1 MRPIL
6 LLSCAWLLAVGAQ
19 AGDSPFPG
27 NVVSQGTNPD
37 FILRDTDAGAV
48 DWAMEGGEPV
58 ANAFAVSY
66 GAPSF
71 NTHPFVIEDGA
82 PENSLR
88 ITPDGRIGLG
98 TATPEY
104 DLTIADPD
112 GNGLVV
118 VALSPA
124 LGAAQT
130 WALTASSS
138 SFEVLD
144 ITNDVYPLIIS
155 TNSPNQIAMLSQGIF
170 LRGSVIQL
178 SSRESKTDFRQV
190 EPRQVL
196 AKVLD
201 LPVAYWRY
209 KTEEDDVRHLG
220 PMAEDFH
227 AAFGLGPN
235 DQGIP
240 LLDAG
245 GVALAAIQGLKAEQD
260 ERMAGLIAEKGRE
273 IAVLEGELAELREL
287 VSQLMA
293 AEARP
298 QTQATYLGD
307 VNW

>member
-6 LLSCAWLLAVGAQ
+6 LLSCAWLLATSAQ
-19 AGDSPFPG
+19 ADGPVFTTGPAVIHKTS
-27 NVVSQGTNPD
+27 NPD
-37 FILRDTDAGAV
+37 FILEDTDGQ

-58 ANAFAVSY
+58 ADAFAVSY
-66 GAPSF
+66 RDGTGKF
-71 NTHPFVIEDGA
+71 NTHPFVIENGA

-88 ITPDGRIGLG
+88 INSNGQIGIGAAAL
-98 TATPEY
+98 TS
-104 DLTIADPD
+104 DLLIADPD
-112 GNGLVV
+112 GNGI
-118 VALSPA
+118 ASIELSVSV
-124 LGAAQT
+124 GIAQRWIILAHSGSFQLLDAT
-130 WALTASSS
+130 TVRVPLSISSKTPNSIRITTSAIELT
-138 SFEVLD
+138 
-144 ITNDVYPLIIS
+144 
-155 TNSPNQIAMLSQGIF
+155 
-170 LRGSVIQL
+170 GSLIQL

-201 LPVAYWRY
+201 LPMAYWRY
-209 KTEEDDVRHLG
+209 KTEEEDVRHLG

-227 AAFGLGPN
+227 AAFGLGPD

-260 ERMAGLIAEKGRE
+260 ERIAEKGRE

-287 VSQLMA
+287 VSQLVE

-298 QTQATYLGD
+298 QIQGTHLGHP
-307 VNW
+307 NW

>member
-6 LLSCAWLLAVGAQ
+6 LLSCAWLLAAGAQ
-19 AGDSPFPG
+19 AGGPTFSG
-27 NVVSQGTNPD
+27 NVTSSGPNPD
-37 FILRDTDAGAV
+37 FILEDTDGH
-48 DWAMEGGEPV
+48 DWAIEGDEPV
-58 ANAFAVSY
+58 SSAFAVSY
-66 GAPSF
+66 RDGTNNF
-71 NTHPFVIEDGA
+71 NTHPFVIRYEA

-88 ITPDGRIGLG
+88 ISSSGRIGIG
-98 TATPEY
+98 TATPTS
-104 DLTIADPD
+104 DLEVFDQDGIGSAVIALVETLGEPHRWEIS
-112 GNGLVV
+112 GN
-118 VALSPA
+118 
-124 LGAAQT
+124 T
-130 WALTASSS
+130 S
-138 SFEVLD
+138 SFRVDNKTNGGNPLNISANTLNRIK
-144 ITNDVYPLIIS
+144 ITTSAIEL
-155 TNSPNQIAMLSQGIF
+155 T
-170 LRGSVIQL
+170 GSLIQL
-178 SSRESKTDFRQV
+178 SSRESKTDFRQI

-201 LPVAYWRY
+201 LPMAYWRY
-209 KTEEDDVRHLG
+209 KTEEEDVRHLG

-227 AAFGLGPN
+227 AAFGLGPD

-260 ERMAGLIAEKGRE
+260 ERMAEKGRE

-298 QTQATYLGD
+298 ETQATYVGH

>member
-6 LLSCAWLLAVGAQ
+6 LLSCAWLLAVSAQ
-19 AGDSPFPG
+19 AGVSPFP
-27 NVVSQGTNPD
+27 NNLVVEGTNPD
-37 FILRDTDAGAV
+37 FILEDTDAGAV

-66 GAPSF
+66 GDF
-71 NTHPFVIEDGA
+71 NTHPFVIESGA

-98 TATPEY
+98 TATPMY
-104 DLTIADPD
+104 DLSVADPD

-124 LGAAQT
+124 VGNAQT

-138 SFEVLD
+138 SFEIVD
-144 ITNDVYPLIIS
+144 ITNEVFPLIIS

-209 KTEEDDVRHLG
+209 KTEEEDVRHLG

-227 AAFGLGPN
+227 AAFGLGPD

-273 IAVLEGELAELREL
+273 IAVLEGVLAELREL
-287 VSQLMA
+287 VSQLLA
-293 AEARP
+293 TEARP
-298 QTQATYLGD
+298 QTQATYLGHM
-307 VNW
+307 NW